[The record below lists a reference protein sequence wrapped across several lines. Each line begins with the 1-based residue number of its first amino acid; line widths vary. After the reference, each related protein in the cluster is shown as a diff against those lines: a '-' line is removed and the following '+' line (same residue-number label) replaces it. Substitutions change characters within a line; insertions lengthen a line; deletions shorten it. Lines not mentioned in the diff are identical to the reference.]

1 MKRKIMEDCRSDNE
15 GRQRLMTLGEIALAR
30 SVFSPSIVY
39 PRVWIHHASDFPFKL
54 QGRNTT
60 MSPDGELYF
69 RDWYCEDVVSALTY
83 NKQVIFPAEKQ
94 PKAGLFC
101 IQPAKFRFENGQE
114 YFTYIEVNKKQRM
127 RIKRLQEKPMSRPS
141 GW

>member
-1 MKRKIMEDCRSDNE
+1 
-15 GRQRLMTLGEIALAR
+15 
-30 SVFSPSIVY
+30 
-39 PRVWIHHASDFPFKL
+39 
-54 QGRNTT
+54 

-127 RIKRLQEKPMSRPS
+127 RIKRLQEKPVSRPS